1 MTRLRRLSRT
11 VATVRRSGYPRAGDC
26 LQAVRCV
33 EPVRSGLCLVATS
46 AREVVPL
53 LTVRPPSHRDCPSAE
68 QAGRLRLVSWGTG
81 HPALLLHGAL
91 LGGRPTW
98 SPLRG
103 LSAGWRL
110 LVPNRRGY
118 QPGPRADVECQQCD
132 VRDAAA
138 LLSELDEPAHVIG
151 HSRGAVV
158 ALAVARRCPELVRSL
173 VLLEPPP
180 LDAADAV
187 SGQVPQWR
195 AALAEL
201 DVRFPRDEDLLAAFF
216 QLVGADDPV
225 PEPLP
230 TLCVHTLHC
239 CVVRRPPGW
248 MTTCWRM
255 APWSARSWLSR
266 GGTPKSSRAPQIC
279 SRACLVLAGRGSW
292 AVATFSPRI
301 LRRRR

>member
-26 LQAVRCV
+26 FQAVRCV

-53 LTVRPPSHRDCPSAE
+53 LTARPPSHRDCPSAE
-68 QAGRLRLVSWGTG
+68 QAVGLRMVSWGTG

-187 SGQVPQWR
+187 SGQVRQWR

-230 TLCVHTLHC
+230 D
-239 CVVRRPPGW
+239 VVRAHVALLRRSPP
-248 MTTCWRM
+248 
-255 APWSARSWLSR
+255 PWVDDDLLADGPLECPVMVVS
-266 GGTPKSSRAPQIC
+266 GGTPKSSRALQIC